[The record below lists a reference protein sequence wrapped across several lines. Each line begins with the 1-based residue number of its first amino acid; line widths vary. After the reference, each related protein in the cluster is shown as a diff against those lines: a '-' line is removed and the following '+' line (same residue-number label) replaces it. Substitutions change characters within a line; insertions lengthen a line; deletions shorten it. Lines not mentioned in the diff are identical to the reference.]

1 MLNRIFA
8 APISH
13 FRCWIFHGSVYWL
26 SKVILLAAREEEVKN
41 SRRPWYYNYFTL
53 ILKVAFL
60 PLPSVAMAV
69 IFIVFP
75 LAVFL
80 VLTTPLA
87 LTVAYFMLEDVH
99 CNFLF
104 AFFVAVTSAFNFRLF
119 PALTVFAPVIF
130 TFFTIP
136 FMEVTFQDAETFIL
150 SFDAVIVT
158 FFPPVFF
165 FTVTTPFALTVATFV
180 LLDFQINCFVIL
192 SGNPISALKFTF
204 LPAAIC
210 FGLPVA
216 LKGFIAG
223 AFVVLPDGFV
233 VLLDG
238 FWVP

>member
-69 IFIVFP
+69 IFMVFL

-87 LTVAYFMLEDVH
+87 LTV
-99 CNFLF
+99 
-104 AFFVAVTSAFNFRLF
+104 SKK
-119 PALTVFAPVIF
+119 
-130 TFFTIP
+130 
-136 FMEVTFQDAETFIL
+136 Q
-150 SFDAVIVT
+150 
-158 FFPPVFF
+158 
-165 FTVTTPFALTVATFV
+165 
-180 LLDFQINCFVIL
+180 LLK
-192 SGNPISALKFTF
+192 SK
-204 LPAAIC
+204 
-210 FGLPVA
+210 
-216 LKGFIAG
+216 
-223 AFVVLPDGFV
+223 
-233 VLLDG
+233 
-238 FWVP
+238 

>member
-1 MLNRIFA
+1 
-8 APISH
+8 
-13 FRCWIFHGSVYWL
+13 
-26 SKVILLAAREEEVKN
+26 
-41 SRRPWYYNYFTL
+41 
-53 ILKVAFL
+53 
-60 PLPSVAMAV
+60 
-69 IFIVFP
+69 
-75 LAVFL
+75 
-80 VLTTPLA
+80 
-87 LTVAYFMLEDVH
+87 
-99 CNFLF
+99 
-104 AFFVAVTSAFNFRLF
+104 
-119 PALTVFAPVIF
+119 
-130 TFFTIP
+130 
-136 FMEVTFQDAETFIL
+136 MEVTFQDAETFIL